1 MLLSDDGYFMKFYE
15 MSLDAQKRA
24 ILSFGVNLEKCSKT
38 RKYILKKTTRETP
51 YKVISTILNCCCWH
65 WKLCFLG
72 KCIFDNDKLW

>member
-38 RKYILKKTTRETP
+38 R
-51 YKVISTILNCCCWH
+51 
-65 WKLCFLG
+65 
-72 KCIFDNDKLW
+72 

>member
-38 RKYILKKTTRETP
+38 RKYI
-51 YKVISTILNCCCWH
+51 
-65 WKLCFLG
+65 
-72 KCIFDNDKLW
+72 